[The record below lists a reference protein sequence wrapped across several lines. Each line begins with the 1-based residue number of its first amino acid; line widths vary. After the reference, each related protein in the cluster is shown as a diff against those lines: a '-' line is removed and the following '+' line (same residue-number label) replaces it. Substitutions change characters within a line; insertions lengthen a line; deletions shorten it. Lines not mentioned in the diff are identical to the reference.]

1 MGHDW
6 IQGLYN
12 GTFVGFLQGDGS
24 QIQGDS
30 MRNKMK
36 KIWLVVT
43 GTMEF
48 YDFPFSWEWK
58 IIPTD
63 DSSIIFQRGWW
74 LNHQPV
80 EPFGKRNIFR
90 SLPPGRS
97 PQVKG
102 SEGNLAAAAEL
113 KEMSLVQLGQCG
125 DHILAIHPSDFLVM
139 A

>member
-1 MGHDW
+1 MAFTP
-6 IQGLYN
+6 IIFLELY
-12 GTFVGFLQGDGS
+12 
-24 QIQGDS
+24 IYIY
-30 MRNKMK
+30 
-36 KIWLVVT
+36 IWLVVT